1 MKKIFRKIHLWLSV
15 PFGLIIAIIC
25 FSGAMLVF
33 ETEIQEWSHPARY
46 FVEEVKEEPI
56 PVGRLM
62 RSVSAQLPDTLSIS
76 GVQIPNNPKRNYR
89 MSFTGQN
96 RMAALYVDPYTG
108 DIRDLQLG
116 AQKNF
121 FTVMRQ
127 LHRWLMGSFKRD
139 GSFSLGKTVVGI
151 STLLFVFVLISGIII
166 WIPKTKKALLLRLK
180 IKLKYGWRRFWHD
193 LHVAGGIYA
202 VLLLLA
208 MSLTGLTYSFS
219 WYRNGF
225 YRVFGADIPQMGYH
239 GGAPASQAAAK
250 AEYSESVDDNQDAA
264 TGDAPREGRGNR
276 GGGRPEYTGENRRE
290 GRGGGRPENADT
302 TYEGR
307 GNRGSRRPEN
317 VGDTPR
323 EGRSGRGGGYQ
334 VGGGN
339 VNYRQW
345 QTVID
350 QLKTQYPRHKSMTIQ
365 DGRVSVALS
374 GMISGRASD
383 SYIFDAQTGDI
394 TESTYYKDA
403 NKSGKMRG
411 WIYAV
416 HVGSWGGITTR
427 ILSFLAALLGTA
439 LPLTGYYMWIRRL
452 LSRKRNRQ

>member
-1 MKKIFRKIHLWLSV
+1 
-15 PFGLIIAIIC
+15 
-25 FSGAMLVF
+25 MLVF
-33 ETEIQEWSHPARY
+33 ETEIMEWSHPTRY
-46 FVEEVKEEPI
+46 FVEEVKEEPL
-56 PVGRLM
+56 PVGRLV
-62 RSVSAQLPDTLSIS
+62 RAVNAQLPDTLSIA

-89 MSFTGQN
+89 MSFSGQN
-96 RMAALYVDPYTG
+96 RMAAVYVDPYTG

-139 GSFSLGKTVVGI
+139 GSFSLGKTVVGL
-151 STLLFVFVLISGIII
+151 STLLFVFVLITGIII

-180 IKLKYGWRRFWHD
+180 IKWKYGWKRFWHD

-202 VLLLLA
+202 VLLLLV
-208 MSLTGLTYSFS
+208 MSLTGLTYSFN

-239 GGAPASQAAAK
+239 GGAPAPQAATRT
-250 AEYSESVDDNQDAA
+250 EHNESTDDNQDA
-264 TGDAPREGRGNR
+264 TGEKQREGRGNR
-276 GGGRPEYTGENRRE
+276 GGGRPENSEGNPRE
-290 GRGGGRPENADT
+290 GRG
-302 TYEGR
+302 
-307 GNRGSRRPEN
+307 
-317 VGDTPR
+317 
-323 EGRSGRGGGYQ
+323 GRGGGYQ
-334 VGGGN
+334 SGGSGN
-339 VNYRQW
+339 GNYRQW

-350 QLKTQYPRHKSMTIQ
+350 QLKTQYPNHKSMTIQ
-365 DGRVSVALS
+365 DGKVSVSLS

-383 SYIFDAQTGDI
+383 SYVFDAQTGDI

-403 NKSGKMRG
+403 DKSGKMHG
-411 WIYAV
+411 WIYAF

-427 ILSFLAALLGTA
+427 ILSFLAALLGTT

-452 LSRKRNRQ
+452 WNRKRNRRESS